1 MSQGDQARYRI
12 GDQMFN
18 DLPAL
23 LNFYKVFEIFYIQI
37 IDLTVICY
45 ALTFHRKIQIVIFT
59 YEQVHYLD
67 TTPLIRPAQKR
78 IEKVLAK
85 YDFDGNVSFKKC

>member
-23 LNFYKVFEIFYIQI
+23 LNFYKVNIMSNVNQI
-37 IDLTVICY
+37 EYSLQNNDLFSRKFL
-45 ALTFHRKIQIVIFT
+45 LTFLFT
-59 YEQVHYLD
+59 
-67 TTPLIRPAQKR
+67 
-78 IEKVLAK
+78 
-85 YDFDGNVSFKKC
+85 

>member
-23 LNFYKVFEIFYIQI
+23 LNFYKVINMCNVKK
-37 IDLTVICY
+37 IDCI
-45 ALTFHRKIQIVIFT
+45 
-59 YEQVHYLD
+59 
-67 TTPLIRPAQKR
+67 
-78 IEKVLAK
+78 
-85 YDFDGNVSFKKC
+85 

>member
-37 IDLTVICY
+37 INLY

-85 YDFDGNVSFKKC
+85 YDFDGNVSLKNRT

>member
-23 LNFYKVFEIFYIQI
+23 LNFYKVINMSNFYMSHLKN
-37 IDLTVICY
+37 DVFFRNMLS
-45 ALTFHRKIQIVIFT
+45 TFSFT
-59 YEQVHYLD
+59 
-67 TTPLIRPAQKR
+67 
-78 IEKVLAK
+78 
-85 YDFDGNVSFKKC
+85 

>member
-23 LNFYKVFEIFYIQI
+23 LNFYKVINKSNEKNRVLI
-37 IDLTVICY
+37 I
-45 ALTFHRKIQIVIFT
+45 
-59 YEQVHYLD
+59 
-67 TTPLIRPAQKR
+67 
-78 IEKVLAK
+78 
-85 YDFDGNVSFKKC
+85 

>member
-23 LNFYKVFEIFYIQI
+23 LNFYKVINKSNEKNRVLIIINDVFSKKVIINFFVYLGSLLRHDSIDSTCPEKNRKSSGEIR
-37 IDLTVICY
+37 L
-45 ALTFHRKIQIVIFT
+45 
-59 YEQVHYLD
+59 
-67 TTPLIRPAQKR
+67 
-78 IEKVLAK
+78 
-85 YDFDGNVSFKKC
+85 

>member
-23 LNFYKVFEIFYIQI
+23 LNFYKVS
-37 IDLTVICY
+37 
-45 ALTFHRKIQIVIFT
+45 K
-59 YEQVHYLD
+59 YL
-67 TTPLIRPAQKR
+67 
-78 IEKVLAK
+78 
-85 YDFDGNVSFKKC
+85 YMY

>member
-23 LNFYKVFEIFYIQI
+23 LNFYKVFKKIYKYIYI
-37 IDLTVICY
+37 YIYIDCS
-45 ALTFHRKIQIVIFT
+45 
-59 YEQVHYLD
+59 
-67 TTPLIRPAQKR
+67 
-78 IEKVLAK
+78 
-85 YDFDGNVSFKKC
+85 YDS